1 MTKLSSVQF
10 DFISSVSDIRE
21 DAWARLTE
29 DVSPFL
35 EYGFLSALEQ
45 SGCVGEQSGWV
56 PHILCAHLEEDGED
70 RLVGALPI
78 YLKTHSAGEFVFDHS
93 WADAAYRA
101 GIEYYPKAVVAVPF
115 TPITGHKLLVDPSF
129 DDSGALKGAM
139 IDRATQF
146 VRDEQLSSI
155 HFNFFEPEERPFFE
169 DFTLPI
175 RYGMQYHWYNGA
187 DLGEGEDYEDFAE
200 FLSRFRSKKRSN
212 IKRERRKLREAGVD
226 VDVVAGAEVTHAHL
240 DRMFDYYRDTIQK
253 FYWGRQYLNRD
264 FFHAAKDAFGDR
276 IHMVVAEHDGQEY
289 AGAFNLMKDGSLY
302 GRYWGC
308 LDEIKYTHFEVCLYK
323 SVEWCIEH
331 GFQKFE
337 PGAQGDHKYD
347 RGFQPTHTYS
357 AHYIR
362 DPRLRH
368 AIEDYIRRESR
379 QIDAQIEDMR
389 ESSPYKW

>member
-21 DAWARLTE
+21 EAWRRLTR

-35 EYGFLSALEQ
+35 EYGFLSALEET
-45 SGCVGEQSGWV
+45 GCVGEQSGWI
-56 PHILCAHLEEDGED
+56 PHILCAHHRVDDED

-93 WADAAYRA
+93 WADAAYRV

-129 DDSGALKGAM
+129 EQPEELRRAL
-139 IDRATQF
+139 IDRATTF
-146 VRDEQLSSI
+146 VRDEELSSI

-169 DFTLPI
+169 DFMLPI

-187 DLGEGEDYEDFAE
+187 DLGDGEDYDDFQE
-200 FLSRFRSKKRSN
+200 FLARFRSKKRSN
-212 IKRERRKLREAGVD
+212 IKRERRKLREAGVTIRVLTGDD
-226 VDVVAGAEVTHAHL
+226 VTEAHL

-264 FFHAAKDAFGDR
+264 FFLAAKDAFGDR
-276 IHMVVAEHDGQEY
+276 IHMVVAEHDGDEF

-308 LDEIKYTHFEVCLYK
+308 LEEIKYTHFEVCLYK
-323 SVEWCIEH
+323 SVEWCIEN

-357 AHYIR
+357 AHYVR

-368 AIEDYIRRESR
+368 AIEDFIQRESR
-379 QIDAQIEDMR
+379 QIDQQIEDMR
-389 ESSPYKW
+389 ASSPYKE

>member
-1 MTKLSSVQF
+1 MTNLSSVQF
-10 DFISSVSDIRE
+10 DFISSVSSIRE
-21 DAWARLTE
+21 DAWSRLTE

-35 EYGFLSALEQ
+35 EYGFLSALEET
-45 SGCVGEQSGWV
+45 GCVGQEAGWV
-56 PHILCAHLEEDGED
+56 PHILCAHVEDDGEE

-93 WADAAYRA
+93 WADAAFRA
-101 GIEYYPKAVVAVPF
+101 GISYYPKAVVAVPF
-115 TPITGHKLLVDPSF
+115 TPITGHKLLYDPDFSE
-129 DDSGALKGAM
+129 SEALKGAM
-139 IDRATQF
+139 VDRATQF
-146 VRDEQLSSI
+146 VREEGLSSV
-155 HFNFFEPEERPFFE
+155 HFNFFEPEERPYFE

-200 FLSRFRSKKRSN
+200 FLARFRSKKRSN
-212 IKRERRKLREAGVD
+212 IKRERRKLDEAGVNVQVLTGDD
-226 VDVVAGAEVTHAHL
+226 VTEAHL
-240 DRMFDYYRDTIQK
+240 DRMFDYYQDTIQK
-253 FYWGRQYLNRD
+253 FYWGRQYLNRE

-276 IHMVVAEHDGQEY
+276 IHMVVAEKDGREY

-308 LDEIKYTHFEVCLYK
+308 LDEVKYTHFEVCLYK
-323 SVEWCIEH
+323 AVEWCIEH

-347 RGFQPTHTYS
+347 RGFQPTHTFS

-362 DPRLRH
+362 EPRLRL
-368 AIEDYIRRESR
+368 AVEDFIRRESR
-379 QIDAQIEDMR
+379 QIDRRIEDMR

>member
-10 DFISSVSDIRE
+10 DFISSVSSIRE
-21 DAWARLTE
+21 DAWNRLTE
-29 DVSPFL
+29 HVSPFL
-35 EYGFLSALEQ
+35 EYGFLSALEDTD
-45 SGCVGEQSGWV
+45 CVGEQTGWI
-56 PHILCAHLEEDGED
+56 PHILCAHVDEDGDD

-93 WADAAYRA
+93 WADAAFRA
-101 GIEYYPKAVVAVPF
+101 GIEYFPKAVVAVPF
-115 TPITGHKLLVDPSF
+115 TPITGHKLLVDPDF
-129 DDSGALKGAM
+129 ELADALKGAL
-139 IDRATQF
+139 IDRATKF
-146 VRDEQLSSI
+146 VREEQISSI
-155 HFNFFEPEERPFFE
+155 HFNFFEPEERPYFE

-187 DLGEGEDYEDFAE
+187 DLGDGEDYEDFKE
-200 FLSRFRSKKRSN
+200 FLARFRSKKRSN
-212 IKRERRKLREAGVD
+212 IKRERRKLRESGVVSKVLTGD
-226 VDVVAGAEVTHAHL
+226 DLTPAHL
-240 DRMFDYYRDTIQK
+240 DRMFDYYQDTIQK

-276 IHMVVAEHDGQEY
+276 IHMVVAEHEGEEF

-323 SVEWCIEH
+323 SVEWCIDN

-362 DPRLRH
+362 DPRLR
-368 AIEDYIRRESR
+368 AAVDDFIRRESR
-379 QIDAQIEDMR
+379 QIDHRIESMR

>member
-1 MTKLSSVQF
+1 
-10 DFISSVSDIRE
+10 
-21 DAWARLTE
+21 
-29 DVSPFL
+29 
-35 EYGFLSALEQ
+35 
-45 SGCVGEQSGWV
+45 
-56 PHILCAHLEEDGED
+56 
-70 RLVGALPI
+70 
-78 YLKTHSAGEFVFDHS
+78 
-93 WADAAYRA
+93 
-101 GIEYYPKAVVAVPF
+101 
-115 TPITGHKLLVDPSF
+115 
-129 DDSGALKGAM
+129 
-139 IDRATQF
+139 
-146 VRDEQLSSI
+146 
-155 HFNFFEPEERPFFE
+155 
-169 DFTLPI
+169 
-175 RYGMQYHWYNGA
+175 
-187 DLGEGEDYEDFAE
+187 
-200 FLSRFRSKKRSN
+200 
-212 IKRERRKLREAGVD
+212 
-226 VDVVAGAEVTHAHL
+226 
-240 DRMFDYYRDTIQK
+240 MFDYYRDTIQK

-323 SVEWCIEH
+323 SVEWCIEN